1 MTDCPIGCY
10 CIYLAESEMAE
21 RHSAISVATFGSVTH
36 KKCVAPMRIF
46 SVPNGCSTVSR
57 RVRMAFG
64 FLSSRA

>member
-1 MTDCPIGCY
+1 
-10 CIYLAESEMAE
+10 MAE